1 MSVKTV
7 QAIINGQTYTL
18 TLNNDTGKYEA
29 TVTAPAKSSYN
40 QTGHYYPVTVK
51 ATDDAGNTT
60 TKNDTDSAL
69 GQSLR
74 LVVKEKV
81 APVSA
86 ITYPTSGAFITNA
99 TPAIAFKVTDEDS
112 GINESTIKLTV
123 DGSAVASEEI
133 NKKAVSGGYECTYTP
148 KSALGNGAHTIKVE
162 VSDHDGNAAA
172 AQTVSFT
179 VDTVPPT
186 LSVAAP
192 VDGLVTNSASLVVS
206 GKTDDTTSKP
216 VTVTVNGEKV
226 AVNENGTWSKTIT
239 LSPGTNTITVVATD
253 KAGKSTTVTRKV
265 TLDTGASVI
274 RSVTMTPNPVDSG
287 KTFII
292 SVEVTD

>member
-29 TVTAPAKSSYN
+29 TVTAPVKSSYN

-60 TKNDTDSAL
+60 TKDDKDSAL

-74 LVVKEKV
+74 LTVKEKV
-81 APVSA
+81 APVTA

-99 TPAIAFKVTDEDS
+99 TPAITFKVTDEDS
-112 GINESTIKLTV
+112 GINEESIKLTV
-123 DGSAVASEEI
+123 DGSVVQAGEI
-133 NKKAVSGGYECTYTP
+133 NKKTVSGGYECTYTP
-148 KSALGNGAHTIKVE
+148 KSALGNGAHTIEVE
-162 VSDHDGNAAA
+162 VSDHDGNTAAV
-172 AQTVSFT
+172 QTVSFT

-186 LSVAAP
+186 LSVTAP
-192 VDGLVTNSASLVVS
+192 ADNLVTNQASLVVS
-206 GKTDDTTSKP
+206 GKTDDETSKP

-239 LSPGTNTITVVATD
+239 LSPGANTITVVATD
-253 KAGKSTTVTRKV
+253 KAGKSTTVTRRV
-265 TLDTGASVI
+265 TLDTGAPEFKSV
-274 RSVTMTPNPVDSG
+274 VLTPNPVDAG